1 MPAEV
6 QAAFDAATAYFNG
19 GAGTRSQVIGWAGIL
34 GSYNEGDYSQH
45 CDQ

>member
-6 QAAFDAATAYFNG
+6 KSAFDAATTYFNG
-19 GAGTRSQVIGWAGIL
+19 GAATRAQVIGWAGIL
-34 GSYNEGDYSQH
+34 GSYNEGAYSQH